1 MLAIKLIFLTIF
13 LNSILSVNSY
23 INKTMQP
30 ILYKQL
36 IQLNKI
42 HKTHKLYDKKY
53 YIDKWSSYNNLLRTQ
68 NCIPTFLLNF
78 LGGWLTIPSYK
89 LLLNKDFWVFSL
101 ITQLTMMN
109 SMVINDLF
117 DLKVDLINNNN
128 RPLVNKQITIKEA
141 RCLYIS
147 IITIIRFL
155 SIVFFIKNFF
165 FIYIYGIN
173 FLLFLYTPYLKKMV
187 LFKNLTC
194 ASVVA
199 STILMT
205 SKSILNNNNNN
216 MNIFIYSSI
225 NSNVNL
231 INITSRFLFLSS
243 FYIEL
248 LLDIK
253 DQKGDKENNII
264 TIPNYFGEKKTLN
277 SLIIIF
283 ILNLLYQTNI
293 FYKYK
298 KYKLLIG
305 FILSNS
311 IFLNNLFTLRNKC
324 VSDEK
329 ILDAVKQTTISLIV
343 FIISI
348 TLPN

>member
-1 MLAIKLIFLTIF
+1 MLRFNLLFLFVIFSSNISVNGYSNIFLPKPQITN
-13 LNSILSVNSY
+13 LQKL
-23 INKTMQP
+23 Q
-30 ILYKQL
+30 
-36 IQLNKI
+36 
-42 HKTHKLYDKKY
+42 KLYGKKY
-53 YIDKWSSYNNLLRTQ
+53 YIDKWNSYNKLLRTQ
-68 NCIPTFLLNF
+68 NSFPTFMLNF

-89 LLLNKDFWVFSL
+89 LLFNKDFWVFSL

-147 IITIIRFL
+147 IIVIIRFL
-155 SIVFFIKNFF
+155 SICFFLKNMFFIN
-165 FIYIYGIN
+165 IYGIN
-173 FLLFLYTPYLKKMV
+173 LVLFLYTPYLKKIMLV
-187 LFKNLTC
+187 KNITC
-194 ASVVA
+194 ASIVA

-205 SKSILNNNNNN
+205 SKSILNNNMIINT
-216 MNIFIYSSI
+216 I
-225 NSNVNL
+225 NSIDNINNFDPNINL

-253 DQKGDKENNII
+253 DQKGDKENNIV

-283 ILNLLYQTNI
+283 IVNLLYQSSV

-298 KYKLLIG
+298 KYKLLFG
-305 FILSNS
+305 FVLSNS
-311 IFLNNLFTLRNKC
+311 IFFNNLFKLRYNC
-324 VSDEK
+324 ATDAK
-329 ILDAVKQTTISLIV
+329 ILNAVKHTTISLVI
-343 FIISI
+343 FILTFTTSF
-348 TLPN
+348 

>member
-1 MLAIKLIFLTIF
+1 MLTTKLCFLTIF
-13 LNSILSVNSY
+13 LNSILSVNTY
-23 INKTMQP
+23 INKTRLPIQP
-30 ILYKQL
+30 NQ
-36 IQLNKI
+36 QNKI
-42 HKTHKLYDKKY
+42 NNFHNFHKLYEKKY
-53 YIDKWSSYNNLLRTQ
+53 YNDKWVSYNKLLRTQ

-89 LLLNKDFWVFSL
+89 LLLNKNFWFFSL

-141 RCLYIS
+141 KCLYIS
-147 IITIIRFL
+147 ITTIIRFL
-155 SIVFFIKNFF
+155 SVCFFIKNYF

-173 FLLFLYTPYLKKMV
+173 FLLFLYTPFLKKILLV
-187 LFKNLTC
+187 KNLTC
-194 ASVVA
+194 SSVVA

-205 SKSILNNNNNN
+205 SKSIVNNDTNNF
-216 MNIFIYSSI
+216 IFSTI

-253 DQKGDKENNII
+253 DQKGDEESNII

-329 ILDAVKQTTISLIV
+329 ILDAVKHTTISLLI
-343 FIISI
+343 FIITI
-348 TLPN
+348 TLPI

>member
-1 MLAIKLIFLTIF
+1 MLGGNYLFLLLIFT
-13 LNSILSVNSY
+13 SIISVNSY
-23 INKTMQP
+23 INNMLPK
-30 ILYKQL
+30 KQL
-36 IQLNKI
+36 FNLQ
-42 HKTHKLYDKKY
+42 KTKNLQKLYGKKY
-53 YIDKWSSYNNLLRTQ
+53 YIDKLSSYNKLLRTQ
-68 NCIPTFLLNF
+68 NCFPTFLLNF

-89 LLLNKDFWVFSL
+89 LLLNKNFLMFSL

-141 RCLYIS
+141 KCLYIS
-147 IITIIRFL
+147 ITTIIRFI
-155 SIVFFIKNFF
+155 SVCFFIKNYF

-173 FLLFLYTPYLKKMV
+173 LVLFLYTPYLKKMMLV
-187 LFKNLTC
+187 KNLTC

-199 STILMT
+199 STILLT
-205 SKSILNNNNNN
+205 SKSIMNNN
-216 MNIFIYSSI
+216 MNNFIYS
-225 NSNVNL
+225 NSNSNINL
-231 INITSRFLFLSS
+231 INIASRFLFLSS

-253 DQKGDKENNII
+253 DQKGDKENNIV

-283 ILNLLYQTNI
+283 IVNLLYQSSV

-298 KYKLLIG
+298 KYKLLFG
-305 FILSNS
+305 FVLSNS
-311 IFLNNLFTLRNKC
+311 IFFNNLFKLRYNC
-324 VSDEK
+324 ATDAK
-329 ILDAVKQTTISLIV
+329 ILNAVKHTTISLVI
-343 FIISI
+343 FIL
-348 TLPN
+348 TFTT